1 MKSKMKHIAIMLIAF
16 VMIIGTVAPLY
27 AAEGEIVN
35 GSFAGNLYTATSNK
49 GPDTDHTSCTYAI
62 DDSPAWCIDAGVAVK
77 EGQGY
82 NPAHTI
88 DDSGALSWLMYNS
101 SQMGGGIDNQVVQA
115 AVWHLTGNII
125 ASAGG
130 DLNQV
135 WSVIAQ
141 AQACNNNISAP
152 SAGINVE
159 GNSEFTYT
167 RGFGSYG
174 TVYLSNKITFTNAS
188 SVTLSGAPAGT
199 QFVDGNNNA
208 VGGQVGSGTYRIMVP
223 ATSVTSDMAIT
234 VNANSN
240 ASAQCYGPAQ
250 VWIKEGSQTLITPT
264 MSTRTGAGS
273 SASFNLTAVGD
284 LKGLKLDEW
293 NKPVQ
298 NVTFNITGPH
308 GYSNTVTTLA
318 DGTFELLGLR
328 IGTYTITET
337 NVGQN
342 LYISANTMNVQV
354 GVQSGKVQTYS
365 GINEYKRGKTQL
377 QKLDIYEGLDPKG
390 DSILENAVYELHA
403 KTDIKEGPTLV
414 FTKDETIITVKT
426 DRQGKTPVVK
436 NVFST
441 LCNTTLDGLPVGE
454 YYWKEI
460 QASKGFNINPDKADV
475 NIEND
480 TDLFTPDLSNVSV
493 EHKEIPIKGKVKVYK
508 MDNDNNNNPD
518 DNDTDKNSAAGAE
531 LRLTLISDPSEFYD
545 VVINEDGAAE
555 FIDEDFKA
563 KYPGKE
569 CTIPFGLYEI
579 TETKESDSGEHT
591 YYYIQ
596 PTKVNV
602 DVEAETEQR
611 ILMDEPVPMYL
622 KVIKI
627 DKDSGEIVKLAGA
640 KFKIWDCQNDEF
652 VTQMITPS
660 GEFIDEFET
669 NEKGYFYTP
678 QQLYPGK
685 YIVYETEA
693 PDGYYGDEEWRLPAN
708 EADYGVEGK
717 GGILV
722 EIDKEGLGLAEDAEF
737 PIGGVEVGALVYKTD
752 IGNTPL
758 KGKLEI
764 EKKGE
769 KLDSATTAAVEE
781 GEKYT
786 LNYKNVGLEGVVY
799 EIRAAEDIMSPDGRH
814 PYHKA
819 GDFIQTMTTDEN
831 GIATSGELYLGKY
844 NVKEIDAPEGY
855 IKDETVQTVVIDN
868 PDKTTK
874 VKTTKIELNNVRQ
887 KLKLAFNKEYSEVK
901 YSTTQNLETWAV
913 FGVYASRP
921 MENYQGEEVVPQD
934 GLLDVITIKGEET
947 YVSSTVDLPAGT
959 YYVKELKA
967 SYPYTISQDKNYVTL
982 EHMDNDEEYVTI
994 QMQGIKNDYEKGNV
1008 TLIKISTSSLGN
1020 VTLEGN
1026 KINTEDADATMKKIL
1041 EDIKLMSEN
1050 EIIEYLKNK
1059 DIKFVAGAEYSV
1071 FVDEEC
1077 KTELKVK
1084 NEETGEFEP
1093 VKLVTNNSGIIK
1105 ITGLPVGQYY
1115 IKETYA
1121 PEGYQVSDEI
1131 VEIYLRNE
1139 QKDATIY
1146 KVLKD
1151 DEQLDKFLTK
1161 TDIFTGEAIANC
1173 VFEIKDMDGKV
1184 IVHSITNEK
1193 GEGYIPVVALEENKT
1208 YTYTEI
1214 SAPDIY
1220 DLNTEPHEFKAV
1232 YEINEETGK
1241 IEWKNKINVE
1251 NRRKTID
1258 ELIVRKIDEKTGE
1271 PLQGC
1276 KFTIVLVD
1284 DITKEPVLNPAG
1296 EMVYLVKD
1304 VVTDENGEFVVKEPE
1319 YGTYQFI
1326 EVEAPEGYEKAEDM
1340 EGLIFKIG
1348 SESPDT
1354 IIFEVTNT
1362 GDIAVIALAAVAVL
1376 SIVGIVF
1383 VIAKNRKKA
1392 SKRA

>member
-27 AAEGEIVN
+27 AASGIITN
-35 GSFAGNLYTATSNK
+35 PHWAGNLFTATGK

-62 DDSPAWCIDAGVAVK
+62 DNSPAWCIDAGVAVK
-77 EGQGY
+77 QGEGY

-115 AVWHLTGNII
+115 AVWHLTGNTI

-141 AQACNNNISAP
+141 AQACNNGISAA
-152 SAGINVE
+152 SASINVDG
-159 GNSEFTYT
+159 GNTNFTYT
-167 RGFGSYG
+167 RGYSAHG
-174 TVYLSNKITFTNAS
+174 TVYLSAPITFGNTS
-188 SVTLSGAPAGT
+188 SATISGAPGGT
-199 QFVDGNNNA
+199 QFVDMNGNA
-208 VGGQVGSGTYRIMVP
+208 VGGSVGNGTFRIMVP
-223 ATSVTSDMAIT
+223 AQNVTSDMHIV
-234 VNANSN
+234 VNAASNS
-240 ASAQCYGPAQ
+240 SAEGYGPAQ

-264 MSTRTGAGS
+264 RRQMGGAGA
-273 SASFNLTAVGD
+273 SAGFNLTAVGD
-284 LKGLKLDEW
+284 LKIAKNDEW
-293 NKPVQ
+293 NKPVA
-298 NVTFNITGPH
+298 NATFKVTGPH
-308 GYSNTVTTLA
+308 GYSNTITTKA
-318 DGTFELLGLR
+318 DGTFELQGLR

-365 GINEYKRGKTQL
+365 GINEYKRGSAQL

-460 QASKGFNINPDKADV
+460 IPSKGFNLNPDV
-475 NIEND
+475 VEFSVQNE
-480 TDLFTPDLSNVSV
+480 TDLYTPDLGTENN
-493 EHKEIPIKGKVKVYK
+493 EHNEVPIKGKVKVYK
-508 MDNDNNNNPD
+508 MDNDNNNNENE
-518 DNDTDKNSAAGAE
+518 NDTDKNSAAGAE

-579 TETKESDSGEHT
+579 TETKASDSGEHT

-622 KVIKI
+622 NIIKI
-627 DKDSGEIVKLAGA
+627 DKDSGKVVKLAGA

-669 NEKGYFYTP
+669 NENGYFYTP

-693 PDGYYGDEEWRLPAN
+693 PEGYYGDEEWRLPAN

-722 EIDKEGLGLAEDAEF
+722 EIDKEGLGLTEDAEF
-737 PIGGVEVGALVYKTD
+737 PLGGVEVGALVYKTN

-758 KGKLEI
+758 KGKLQI
-764 EKKGE
+764 EKTGE
-769 KLDSATTAAVEE
+769 KLDSSTTTAVEE

-799 EIRAAEDIMSPDGRH
+799 EIRAAEDIMSPDGTH
-814 PYHKA
+814 AYHKA
-819 GDFIQTMTTDEN
+819 GDFIENIKTDEN
-831 GIATSGELYLGKY
+831 GIAISSDLYLGEY
-844 NVKEIDAPEGY
+844 TITEVVTPEGY
-855 IKDETVQTVVIDN
+855 ITDKNIPNVVLEN
-868 PDKTTK
+868 ADKTVK
-874 VKTTKIELNNVRQ
+874 VKTTVKELNNIRQ
-887 KLKLAFNKEYSEVK
+887 KLNLAFNKDYTEVK
-901 YSTTQNLETWAV
+901 YSTSQELDTWAV
-913 FGVYASRP
+913 FGVYASKD
-921 MENYQGEEVVPQD
+921 MENYKGEVVVPQD
-934 GLLDVITIKGEET
+934 GLLDVITVEGEET
-947 YVSSTVDLPAGT
+947 YVSSNIDLPAGN

-967 SYPYTISQDKNYVTL
+967 SYPYTISQERKYVALT
-982 EHMDNDEEYVTI
+982 HSGNSEEYLTI
-994 QMQGIKNDYEKGNV
+994 QMQGFTNDYEKATV

-1020 VTLEGN
+1020 VTLEGSQLN
-1026 KINTEDADATMKKIL
+1026 VEDADATMKQIL
-1041 EDIKLMSEN
+1041 DDIKGLPEN
-1050 EIIEYLKNK
+1050 EVIDYLADNN
-1059 DIKFVAGAEYSV
+1059 IKFVAGAEYSV

-1077 KTELKVK
+1077 ETPLLIK
-1084 NEETGEFEP
+1084 NEETGKFEEA
-1093 VKLVTNNSGIIK
+1093 KLVTNNTGIIK
-1105 ITGLPVGQYY
+1105 IEGLPIGQYY
-1115 IKETYA
+1115 LKETYA
-1121 PEGYQVSDEI
+1121 PAGYQISNEV
-1131 VEIYLRNE
+1131 VEIYLTRE
-1139 QKDATIY
+1139 DKDITVY
-1146 KVLKD
+1146 QVLKD
-1151 DEQLDKFLTK
+1151 NEQVENFLTK
-1161 TDIFTGEAIANC
+1161 TDMFTGEAIANC
-1173 VFEIKDMDGKV
+1173 VFEIKDMDENV
-1184 IVHSITNEK
+1184 IVHSITDEN
-1193 GEGYIPVVALEENKT
+1193 GEGYIPVLLLEKGKT

-1214 SAPDIY
+1214 EAPEIY
-1220 DLNTEPHEFKAV
+1220 DLNTEPHEFVAD

-1241 IEWKNKINVE
+1241 VEWGKKIHVE
-1251 NRRKTID
+1251 NRRKESTVT
-1258 ELIVRKIDEKTGE
+1258 LEKLDFADSTAI
-1271 PLQGC
+1271 PNC
-1276 KFTIVLVD
+1276 KFELKSLETDFVV
-1284 DITKEPVLNPAG
+1284 EG
-1296 EMVYLVKD
+1296 
-1304 VVTDENGEFVVKEPE
+1304 VTDENGIYVFENIP
-1319 YGTYQFI
+1319 YGKYTYT
-1326 EVEAPEGYEKAEDM
+1326 ELEAPEEYMIDTEPHEIEINAEEMKIQVTNEKAPE
-1340 EGLIFKIG
+1340 
-1348 SESPDT
+1348 
-1354 IIFEVTNT
+1354 T